1 MDNHVIDYVPP
12 EVLVEKNSRLKT
24 LSKVGKYGM
33 MLVGA
38 LSSDP
43 RLVSI
48 STSLFLF
55 LIKFFKNFKY
65 TPQYLKLFENSGV
78 PPKRKLTKFMVT
90 PNAIV
95 RPGTPL
101 YASHFRVGD
110 FVDVGA
116 YS

>member
-1 MDNHVIDYVPP
+1 M
-12 EVLVEKNSRLKT
+12 
-24 LSKVGKYGM
+24 
-33 MLVGA
+33 
-38 LSSDP
+38 
-43 RLVSI
+43 
-48 STSLFLF
+48 
-55 LIKFFKNFKY
+55 
-65 TPQYLKLFENSGV
+65 KLFENSGV